1 MHTAWGDDLAV
12 TFDDRGLLREIGH
25 AGRGAVEIQPDS
37 PWRLALGDRAGR
49 SWAVR
54 ARDASACH
62 IEPLGEGLRLAWRDI
77 RGAAGLAVHAEITP
91 QADGLAWRL
100 AVQGLHRDAA
110 LWQAD
115 FPVLAGLCLPGQSG
129 EARVL
134 MPKAG
139 GQVIRNV
146 MQARL
151 SERDTEAGSFSYPCD
166 LSMQLMAWYRA
177 GGEGLMVMAQ
187 DPDGHY
193 KRFALRRE
201 QGGGLTLAVEHFPA
215 GLPFSGDP
223 FSPPYPVVLAAFDGD
238 WMNAA
243 QRYRAWAIRQPWCR
257 RGPLHTRRDIPAWL
271 LANGLWVWNR
281 GPSSDVLPGARRL
294 HAMVQAPVALDW
306 YWWHHTPYDTHFP
319 DYLPAREGEEP
330 FREAVDGL
338 HADGLRAI
346 VYINGRL
353 WGTRA
358 ASWQAQQAGRAACK
372 AVDGDIYR
380 ERYCIFDPAEAEVTP
395 MCPTTA
401 LWQDTVAGLAREI
414 LHRYGLDGVY
424 LDQIAHTEPAPCYD
438 PTHDHPAGGG
448 AHWRDGYRALIGAV
462 RAAAKAHPDA
472 ILPSEGACEAYLD
485 LLDAFLVLDNSYER
499 LGFYSKLDLNWESV
513 PLFAAVY
520 HDYALHFGSYASLA
534 PPPYDA
540 LWPQPE
546 GPVRSTRFHERDFAG
561 AFYAELG
568 RAFVAGAQP
577 MVSNAYASD
586 LDDPALAEHW
596 RFLRDLV
603 HTRLHAA
610 PFLVYGA
617 WRQPPRLEA
626 PEITVDFLVRGIYT
640 APERE
645 HVVQRRM
652 PAVLAS
658 LWTAPDGRLG
668 LALANISPDA
678 QQVCWR
684 SADTRPGQPTHLID
698 GRGRAPLGRV
708 ADDGL
713 VFEGAIPGRSV
724 RVIEVM
730 A

>member
-1 MHTAWGDDLAV
+1 M
-12 TFDDRGLLREIGH
+12 TFDNSGVLREIRHDGQGGIETH
-25 AGRGAVEIQPDS
+25 PDS
-37 PWRLALGDRAGR
+37 PWRLALCDRAGR
-49 SWAVR
+49 SWAMT
-54 ARDASACH
+54 ARDAGAYQ
-62 IEPLGEGLRLAWRDI
+62 IEPLGKGLALTWREI

-91 QADGLAWRL
+91 QEDGLAWRL
-100 AVQGLHRDAA
+100 IVEGLHPNAA
-110 LWQAD
+110 LLRVD
-115 FPVLAGLCLPGQSG
+115 FPVLPGLCSPGQ
-129 EARVL
+129 EDVARLLV
-134 MPKAG
+134 PKAG

-151 SERDTEAGSFSYPCD
+151 SEIDAAAGSFSYPCD
-166 LSMQLMAWYRA
+166 LSMQFMACYRA
-177 GGEGLMVMAQ
+177 GGDGLLVIAQ

-201 QGGGLTLAVEHFPA
+201 QSCGVTLAVEHIPA
-215 GLPFSGDP
+215 GIPFSGGR
-223 FSPPYPVVLAAFDGD
+223 FAPPYPVVVSAFDGD
-238 WMNAA
+238 WMDAA

-271 LANGLWVWNR
+271 LANGLWIWNR
-281 GPSSDVLPGARRL
+281 GSSHDVLPGAQQMQ
-294 HAMVQAPVALDW
+294 AMVQAPVALDW

-330 FREAVDGL
+330 FREAVEGL

-358 ASWQAQQAGRAACK
+358 ASWQAKQAERAACK
-372 AVDGDIYR
+372 AADGDIYR

-401 LWQDTVAGLAREI
+401 LWQTTLADLVREI
-414 LHRYGLDGVY
+414 LDRYGLDGVY
-424 LDQIAHTEPAPCYD
+424 LDQVAHTEPALCHD
-438 PTHDHPAGGG
+438 PAHDHPAGGG
-448 AHWRDGYRALIGAV
+448 THWRDGYRALMGGV
-462 RAAAKAHPDA
+462 RAAARAHPEA
-472 ILPSEGACEAYLD
+472 ILPSEGACEVYLD
-485 LLDAFLVLDNSYER
+485 LFDSFLVLDNSYER
-499 LGFYSKLDLNWESV
+499 LGVYSKLDLNWESV

-540 LWPQPE
+540 RWPQPAA
-546 GPVRSTRFHERDFAG
+546 PVRSTRFHERDFAG

-577 MVSNAYASD
+577 MVSHVYVSD
-586 LDDPALAEHW
+586 LDDPMLAGHW
-596 RFLRDLV
+596 RFLRELV

-617 WRQPPRLEA
+617 WRQPPRLKV

-640 APERE
+640 PPEKE

-652 PAVLAS
+652 PAVLTS
-658 LWTAPDGRLG
+658 LWTAPDGWLG

-678 QQVCWR
+678 QQVAWR
-684 SADTRPGQPTHLID
+684 SEDAQPGQPTHLID
-698 GRGRAPLGRV
+698 AHGREPLGHV

-713 VFEGAIPGRSV
+713 VFEGVLPGWSV
-724 RVIEVM
+724 RVIGLM
-730 A
+730 T